1 MEQKEIFK
9 LIIAT
14 FHKKDLP
21 SFKPRELETPEIKK
35 VISITGSRR
44 SGKTYYF
51 YQKISE
57 LLNKI
62 AKNRIV
68 YINLSDERL
77 YPLKLNDLQYI
88 LEAYY
93 ELYPQNKN
101 KKIFLFLDEVQEVEG
116 WERFVRRVY
125 DTENVGIFVTGSSSK
140 LLHKEIHTSL
150 RGRTLNYTMFPLSF
164 REFLD
169 FNGITLEKNFQYS
182 DQRYAIKKLLKEYL
196 NNGGFPEV
204 TINKQKGEL
213 LENYMELIIYKDIIE
228 RYKIRN
234 LALIKNLMKYL
245 LTNISTLF
253 TVNSYHKAV
262 SKEMAIK
269 QETISEYLSYLEDA
283 YVIFTVNLFSYSLKQ
298 QQANPRKIYCIDNG
312 LRNVVSFKFSK
323 DGGRLAENM
332 VFVELKR
339 RDKDIYYWA
348 GKGEVDFVVKNK
360 DNSLTAINVSYT
372 NKIEEREINA
382 LLDFK
387 NKFSKTKKLIILTK
401 NLEKKE
407 KGIEF
412 IPLWKWLLD

>member
-9 LIIAT
+9 LIIAA
-14 FHKKDLP
+14 FHKKHLP

-57 LLNKI
+57 LLNKT
-62 AKNRIV
+62 AKDRIV

-101 KKIFLFLDEVQEVEG
+101 KKIFLFLDEVQEVGG
-116 WERFVRRVY
+116 WERFIRRIY
-125 DTENVGIFVTGSSSK
+125 DTENVDIFITGSSSK

-164 REFLD
+164 KEFLE
-169 FNGITLEKNFQYS
+169 FNDVTLEKNFQYS
-182 DQRYAIKKLLKEYL
+182 DQRYAIKKFLNEYL

-204 TINKQKGEL
+204 TINEQKREL

-245 LTNISTLF
+245 LTNVSSPF
-253 TVNSYHKAV
+253 TVNSYHKAL

-269 QETISEYLSYLEDA
+269 QETISEYLAYLEDA

-323 DGGRLAENM
+323 DEGRLAENM

-339 RDKDIYYWA
+339 RDKEIYYWI
-348 GKGEVDFVVKNK
+348 GRGEVDFVVKER

-382 LLDFK
+382 LMDFK
-387 NKFSKTKKLIILTK
+387 KEFKKTKNLIILTK
-401 NLEKKE
+401 DLEKKE
-407 KGIEF
+407 KGITF
-412 IPLWKWLLD
+412 IPLWKWLLE